1 MEFDALEQRAAGRF
15 VQVADVA
22 AAAAYSA
29 RWACQPRAAG
39 IGSHAL
45 SAASAAMRAAATAL
59 QKAMQAMHARRSQ
72 IAAQASR
79 PAHSLLNYVTPRLPA
94 TVRGRAA
101 ALVDAVATALQGE
114 ASVKNSRPDEWW
126 KQDPNRRPSLWSPAG
141 WQRLAA
147 VVQSALP
154 SLQTI
159 VLQLSRAVP
168 GFADM
173 LLSLQRHEPLCVKQ
187 LVGAVL
193 ADAAGAA
200 HRRQN

>member
-1 MEFDALEQRAAGRF
+1 
-15 VQVADVA
+15 
-22 AAAAYSA
+22 
-29 RWACQPRAAG
+29 
-39 IGSHAL
+39 
-45 SAASAAMRAAATAL
+45 MRAAATAL

-126 KQDPNRRPSLWSPAG
+126 KQDPNRRPSLWSP
-141 WQRLAA
+141 RLAA